1 MQSMSN
7 NSGFKSMEDSGT
19 SKSNTN
25 KNNDSGLISREEDG
39 TSHNSGFKTRKEDG
53 IFQEKKALRKRNS
66 ELRDHIPE
74 QERLLREQKLLRE
87 LKQWNKL
94 KEYPVI
100 YLYCSFRSEFPTY
113 ELLAYFF
120 GQNKEVLLPRIEEDK
135 TTMNFYPI
143 TSRSQLKEGYMGIL
157 EPVTAEPSVLK
168 EGLMFLPG
176 LAFDS
181 SNARLGYGGGFY
193 DRFLERAARNQVSIY
208 KVGLCFAEQMVEQVP
223 RYEHDIRMDE
233 IIAV

>member
-7 NSGFKSMEDSGT
+7 NSGFKRREDEET
-19 SKSNTN
+19 S
-25 KNNDSGLISREEDG
+25 NDSGFISREEVG
-39 TSHNSGFKTRKEDG
+39 TSNNSGFRNQGEDG
-53 IFQEKKALRKRNS
+53 ISQEKKALRKRNS
-66 ELRDHIPE
+66 DLRDHIPE

-87 LKQWNKL
+87 LKQWNQL

-135 TTMNFYPI
+135 TTMNFYPV

-168 EGLMFLPG
+168 DGLMFLPG

-223 RYEHDIRMDE
+223 RYEHDIRMDKM
-233 IIAV
+233 IAV